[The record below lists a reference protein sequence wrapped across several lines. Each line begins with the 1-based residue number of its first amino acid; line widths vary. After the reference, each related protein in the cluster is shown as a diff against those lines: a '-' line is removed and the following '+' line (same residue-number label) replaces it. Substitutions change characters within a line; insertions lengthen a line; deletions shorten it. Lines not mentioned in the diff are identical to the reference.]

1 MRNAFIFLGS
11 TLDSAFLGRFI
22 MTALVKTE
30 DLESLTFPISQ
41 HDSFDVSGL
50 AASASVRRLSA
61 GETLYVEGDPAP
73 FCYQVVD
80 GVMKEY
86 NTLEDGR
93 RQVADFYGLGELFG
107 ISEMDEHLHTAEAI
121 TDCAVRCYPRDA
133 YLKAIA
139 ASPELSQQFLDTL
152 MMRLHRAR
160 ERIIMLGRMSAIQR
174 VSTFLLRLSSEQDT
188 TDDIRFV
195 MSRQDIADHLGLT
208 IETVCRVITEL
219 KKKRIIEMQSARLF
233 SVPAVDALDDAA
245 HGFDTL
251 H

>member
-1 MRNAFIFLGS
+1 
-11 TLDSAFLGRFI
+11 
-22 MTALVKTE
+22 MTVLAKTE
-30 DLESLTFPISQ
+30 HFESCAPSLLL
-41 HDSFDVSGL
+41 HDNFDVLGL
-50 AASASVRRLSA
+50 AASASVRRLNA
-61 GETLYVEGDPAP
+61 GETLYVEGDASPY
-73 FCYQVVD
+73 CYQVVD

-107 ISEMDEHLHTAEAI
+107 ISEMNEHLHTAEAI

-152 MMRLHRAR
+152 MTRLHRAR
-160 ERIIMLGRMSAIQR
+160 ERMIMLGRMSAIQR
-174 VSTFLLRLSSEQDT
+174 VAMFLLRLSAEQDT
-188 TDDIRFV
+188 INDIRFV

-208 IETVCRVITEL
+208 IETVCRVLTEL
-219 KKKRIIEMQSARLF
+219 KKRRIIDMRSARLF
-233 SVPAVDALDDAA
+233 SVPDIDALDDAA